1 MIYIQVSYS
10 EKGFTTADNVM
21 KKITAFPIPARA
33 LVSAGLLALSPLAQA
48 LMTETRV
55 ADAPFADPARFARE
69 LPDLGSSSSG
79 SDQALEKRIAQA
91 MKSIGE
97 ASMNSDEDKSL
108 SSEAGAWAF
117 NHFRDEAA
125 KRVENEGQQLLS
137 PYGQANLSLLVDSN
151 GNFDGSSAQLLTP
164 WQDNYQYLTF
174 SQLGVE
180 QTDDGLVGNAGLGQR
195 WLTGSWRLGYNAFVD
210 ELFTENQRRGS
221 LGAEAWSHY
230 LRFSANYYQPLSGW
244 RQRSSTQEMRMARGY
259 DITTQGYLPF
269 YQQLGV
275 SLSYERY
282 LGDNVD
288 LFNSGTQSSN
298 PAAIKVGVSYTPVPL
313 FTLTASHKT
322 ADSGET
328 QDQLGLKMNYQ
339 IGVALSKQL
348 SADNV
353 AAARSLSGSRYDA
366 VTRSNLPVME
376 FRQRKTLSVFL
387 ATPPWQVQPGETL
400 PLKLQIRQANPL
412 KAISWQGD
420 TQALSLTPPAN
431 NVSPDGWSIIVPAWD
446 SSPEATNEYHLSVT
460 VEDSRQQRV
469 TSNWITLKL
478 TPPVTLQ
485 SSGADSFNLMA
496 P

>member
-1 MIYIQVSYS
+1 
-10 EKGFTTADNVM
+10 M
-21 KKITAFPIPARA
+21 KKMTACSFSARNI
-33 LVSAGLLALSPLAQA
+33 LLPVTLLTVSFTVLALT
-48 LMTETRV
+48 TETRV
-55 ADAPFADPARFARE
+55 ADAPFADPARFSDR
-69 LPDLGSSSSG
+69 LPDLGSSSTG
-79 SDQALEKRIAQA
+79 SDTALEKRIANA

-97 ASMNSDEDKSL
+97 ASMNSSDDRSL
-108 SSEAGAWAF
+108 GSEAGSWAF

-125 KRVENEGQQLLS
+125 KRVEDEGQSLLS
-137 PYGQANLSLLVDSN
+137 PYGKANIALAVDSN
-151 GNFDGSSAQLLTP
+151 GNFTGSSAQLITP
-164 WQDNYQYLTF
+164 WQDKYQYLTF
-174 SQLGVE
+174 SQLGV
-180 QTDDGLVGNAGLGQR
+180 QQSDDGIVGSAGLGQR

-210 ELFTENQRRGS
+210 DLFAENQQRGS
-221 LGAEAWSHY
+221 LGAEAWSHF
-230 LRFSANYYQPLSGW
+230 LRLSANYYQPLSGW
-244 RQRSSTQEMRMARGY
+244 RQNSATQETRMARGY

-275 SLSYERY
+275 SVSYERY
-282 LGDNVD
+282 LGNNVD
-288 LFNSGTQSSN
+288 LFNNGTLSSN
-298 PAAIKVGVSYTPVPL
+298 PSAIELGVSYTPVPL

-322 ADSGET
+322 ADSGDT
-328 QDQLGLKMNYQ
+328 QDQLALKMNYQ

-412 KAISWQGD
+412 KGISWQGD
-420 TQALSLTPPAN
+420 TQALSLTPPAD
-431 NVSPDGWSIIVPAWD
+431 NVNPNGWSIIIPAWD
-446 SSPEATNEYHLSVT
+446 SSPDASNEYHLSVT

-485 SSGADSFNLMA
+485 NPDANQFNLIA